1 MQKWIVQG
9 SATDLP
15 TIHVV
20 SDSTGTTAKALAR
33 AASASFGQTNP
44 YIETLPGIKSA
55 RELTEE
61 LTAHFDHHREKKIP
75 GAFII
80 FYTLV
85 DEELR
90 EAMDAFVAEAR
101 EILARDHCSQVKS
114 PDAEGVAYPVQEVI
128 AIDALAQAHDAL
140 TQATG
145 RTPVPNP
152 GALYS
157 VNDQYFKRL
166 GAIDFT
172 INHDDGRNPQD
183 LTKADI
189 VLIGVSRTS
198 KTPLSIYLSQ
208 LGFKVANVPLDA
220 QTDPPKQLFAVEPSR
235 IFGLMT
241 TPELLVKVR
250 KRRLVKAEHVA
261 QSYSEL
267 ESIYEELGSAH
278 DLMRKLGCIVIRTD
292 NRAIEE
298 TAQEILR
305 YYESAHPQF

>member
-9 SATDLP
+9 SRPNNLP

-20 SDSTGTTAKALAR
+20 SDSTGTTAKTLAR
-33 AASASFGQTNP
+33 AASASFGETDP
-44 YIETLPGIKSA
+44 YIETLPGIKTA
-55 RELTEE
+55 AE
-61 LTAHFDHHREKKIP
+61 LTAELDAHLSYHRERDIAGP
-75 GAFII
+75 FIV

-90 EAMDAFVAEAR
+90 TAMDAFVARAR
-101 EILARDHCSQVKS
+101 QDDRADSH
-114 PDAEGVAYPVQEVI
+114 PVIVV
-128 AIDALAQAHDAL
+128 DALDDAHAAL
-140 TQATG
+140 SRATG
-145 RTPVPNP
+145 RKPVPNP

-157 VNDQYFKRL
+157 VNEQYFKRL
-166 GAIDFT
+166 AAVDFT

-183 LTKADI
+183 LRKADI

-208 LGFKVANVPLDA
+208 LGYKVANVPLDA
-220 QTDPPKQLFAVEPSR
+220 QTDPPKELSEVDPNR
-235 IFGLMT
+235 LFGLT
-241 TPELLVKVR
+241 TDPELLSRVR
-250 KRRLVKAEHVA
+250 KRRLSKAAHVA
-261 QSYSEL
+261 PSYSEL
-267 ESIYEELGSAH
+267 ESVYQELQTAH

-305 YYESAHPQF
+305 YYESAHPQY

>member
-1 MQKWIVQG
+1 MQKWIVRG
-9 SATDLP
+9 AAPTALP

-20 SDSTGTTAKALAR
+20 SDSTGTTATALAR
-33 AASASFGQTNP
+33 AASASFGEANA
-44 YIETLPGIKSA
+44 YIEILPAIKTP

-61 LTAHFDHHREKKIP
+61 LTEHLTYHRNKKLP

-85 DEELR
+85 DEDLR
-90 EAMDAFVAEAR
+90 TAMDEFVAKQSSTS
-101 EILARDHCSQVKS
+101 D
-114 PDAEGVAYPVQEVI
+114 GEVI
-128 AIDALAQAHDAL
+128 AVDVLAEAHDAL
-140 TQATG
+140 SRATG
-145 RTPVPNP
+145 WMPVPNP

-157 VNDQYFKRL
+157 IDEEYLKRL
-166 GAIDFT
+166 AAMNFT
-172 INHDDGRNPQD
+172 IDHDDGRNPQD
-183 LTKADI
+183 LAKADL

-208 LGFKVANVPLDA
+208 LGYKVANIPLDI
-220 QTDPPKQLFAVEPSR
+220 QTEPPKELAQVDPTR
-235 IFGLMT
+235 IFGLMSS
-241 TPELLVKVR
+241 PELLSEVR
-250 KRRLVKAEHVA
+250 KRRLGSAAHVA
-261 QSYSEL
+261 ASYSEL
-267 ESIYEELGSAH
+267 ESVYQELQYAR

>member
-1 MQKWIVQG
+1 MQKWIAQG
-9 SATDLP
+9 MISDDLP

-33 AASASFGQTNP
+33 AASASFGNTNP
-44 YIETLPGIKSA
+44 AIEILPGIKTAS
-55 RELTEE
+55 ELTEE
-61 LTAHFDHHREKKIP
+61 LNAHLKRHQERQIP
-75 GAFII
+75 GAFIV

-85 DEELR
+85 DEKLC
-90 EAMDAFVAEAR
+90 EAMESFVASTAN
-101 EILARDHCSQVKS
+101 
-114 PDAEGVAYPVQEVI
+114 QEDESAPAII
-128 AIDALAQAHDAL
+128 AVDVLAQAHDAL
-140 TQATG
+140 AQATG

-157 VNDQYFKRL
+157 IDDQYFSRL
-166 GAIDFT
+166 AAVDFT

-208 LGFKVANVPLDA
+208 LGYKVANVPLDS
-220 QTDPPKQLFAVEPSR
+220 QTDPPKELFSVDPTR
-235 IFGLMT
+235 LFGLMV
-241 TPELLVKVR
+241 TPELLVEVR
-250 KRRLVKAEHVA
+250 KRRLTKAEHVA
-261 QSYSEL
+261 SSYSE
-267 ESIYEELGSAH
+267 YEAVCDELRSAH

-305 YYESAHPQF
+305 YYESAHPQY

>member
-9 SATDLP
+9 TVTDLP

-20 SDSTGTTAKALAR
+20 SDSTGITARALAR

-44 YIETLPGIKSA
+44 YIEILPGIKTP

-61 LTAHFDHHREKKIP
+61 LTEHLNYHREKQIP
-75 GAFII
+75 GAFIV

-85 DEELR
+85 DEDLKA
-90 EAMDAFVAEAR
+90 AMDCFVATAR
-101 EILARDHCSQVKS
+101 TTGAHLDADQDPLEIPS
-114 PDAEGVAYPVQEVI
+114 QEVI
-128 AIDALAQAHDAL
+128 AVNVLEQAHAAL
-140 TQATG
+140 SRATG
-145 RTPVPNP
+145 RMPVPNP

-157 VNDQYFKRL
+157 VNDHYFKRVA
-166 GAIDFT
+166 AIDFT

-189 VLIGVSRTS
+189 VLIGVSRSS

-208 LGFKVANVPLDA
+208 SGFKVANVPLDG
-220 QTDPPKQLFAVEPSR
+220 QTDPPKELFKVDPTR
-235 IFGLMT
+235 MFGLMT
-241 TPELLVKVR
+241 SPQVLVEVR
-250 KRRLVKAEHVA
+250 KRRFAEAAHVA
-261 QSYSEL
+261 PTYSEL
-267 ESIYEELGSAH
+267 ESVYEELQTAH
-278 DLMRKLGCIVIRTD
+278 DLMRKLGCIIVRTD

-305 YYESAHPQF
+305 YYESAHPQY

>member
-1 MQKWIVQG
+1 MQKWIAQG
-9 SATDLP
+9 MVSEDLP
-15 TIHVV
+15 TIHVI

-33 AASASFGQTNP
+33 AASASFGETNP
-44 YIETLPGIKSA
+44 AIEILPGIKSA
-55 RELTEE
+55 AELTEE
-61 LTAHFDHHREKKIP
+61 LDAHLARHRTRQIP

-85 DEELR
+85 DDELR
-90 EAMDAFVAEAR
+90 AAMEAFVTSAR
-101 EILARDHCSQVKS
+101 ECESDPARKI
-114 PDAEGVAYPVQEVI
+114 I
-128 AIDALAQAHDAL
+128 AVDVLAQAHDAL
-140 TQATG
+140 AEATG
-145 RTPVPNP
+145 RTPEPHP

-157 VNDQYFKRL
+157 IDDQYFSRL
-166 GAIDFT
+166 AAVDFT

-208 LGFKVANVPLDA
+208 LGYKVANVPLDS
-220 QTDPPKQLFAVEPSR
+220 QTEPPKELFAVDPTR

-241 TPELLVKVR
+241 TPELLVEVR
-250 KRRLVKAEHVA
+250 KRRLAKAEHVA
-261 QSYSEL
+261 SSYSEY
-267 ESIYEELGSAH
+267 EAVCEELASAR

-305 YYESAHPQF
+305 YYESAHPPY

>member
-1 MQKWIVQG
+1 MQKWIAQG
-9 SATDLP
+9 MVSDDLP

-33 AASASFGQTNP
+33 AASASFGNTNP
-44 YIETLPGIKSA
+44 AIEILPGIKSA
-55 RELTEE
+55 AELTEE
-61 LTAHFDHHREKKIP
+61 LNAHLERHRTRQIP

-85 DEELR
+85 DEALR
-90 EAMDAFVAEAR
+90 DAMEAFVAHAQEEETDPAR
-101 EILARDHCSQVKS
+101 SI
-114 PDAEGVAYPVQEVI
+114 I
-128 AIDALAQAHDAL
+128 AVDVLAQAHDAL
-140 TQATG
+140 AKATG

-157 VNDQYFKRL
+157 IDDQYFSRL
-166 GAIDFT
+166 AAVDFT

-208 LGFKVANVPLDA
+208 LGYKVANVPLDS
-220 QTDPPKQLFAVEPSR
+220 QTEPPKQLFTVDPTR
-235 IFGLMT
+235 IFGLMV
-241 TPELLVKVR
+241 TPELLVEVR
-250 KRRLVKAEHVA
+250 KRRLAKAEHVA
-261 QSYSEL
+261 SSYSEF
-267 ESIYEELGSAH
+267 ESVCDELRSAH

-305 YYESAHPQF
+305 YYESAHPQY

>member
-9 SATDLP
+9 SRPNNLP

-33 AASASFGQTNP
+33 AASASFGETNP

-55 RELTEE
+55 HELTEE
-61 LTAHFDHHREKKIP
+61 LSKHLAYHRTSDIP
-75 GAFII
+75 GPFII

-85 DEELR
+85 DEEMRSAL
-90 EAMDAFVAEAR
+90 DAFVEQAQHDPAADE
-101 EILARDHCSQVKS
+101 H
-114 PDAEGVAYPVQEVI
+114 PVIVVDVLDG
-128 AIDALAQAHDAL
+128 AHDALAQA
-140 TQATG
+140 TG
-145 RTPVPNP
+145 RKPVPNP
-152 GALYS
+152 GAIYS

-166 GAIDFT
+166 AAVDFT

-183 LTKADI
+183 LRKADI

-220 QTDPPKQLFAVEPSR
+220 QTEPPKELLEVDPNR
-235 IFGLMT
+235 LFGLT
-241 TPELLVKVR
+241 TDPELLSRVR
-250 KRRLVKAEHVA
+250 KRRMSKAQHVA
-261 QSYSEL
+261 ASYSEL
-267 ESIYEELGSAH
+267 ESVYAELETAH
-278 DLMRKLGCIVIRTD
+278 DLMRKLGCIVVRTD

>member
-9 SATDLP
+9 ARSDNLP
-15 TIHVV
+15 TIHVI

-33 AASASFGQTNP
+33 AASASFGETNP
-44 YIETLPGIKSA
+44 YIETLPGIKTP

-61 LTAHFDHHREKKIP
+61 LTEHLTYHRKHDIP
-75 GAFII
+75 GPFII

-85 DEELR
+85 DEEMRSAL
-90 EAMDAFVAEAR
+90 DSFVKQAQDEPSASK
-101 EILARDHCSQVKS
+101 H
-114 PDAEGVAYPVQEVI
+114 PVIVVDVLDK
-128 AIDALAQAHDAL
+128 AHDALAQA
-140 TQATG
+140 TG
-145 RTPVPNP
+145 RKPVPNP
-152 GALYS
+152 GAIYS
-157 VNDQYFKRL
+157 INDQYFKRL
-166 GAIDFT
+166 GAVDFT

-183 LTKADI
+183 LRKADI

-220 QTDPPKQLFAVEPSR
+220 QTEPPKELYEVEADR

-241 TPELLVKVR
+241 DPELLSRVR
-250 KRRLVKAEHVA
+250 KRRFAKAEHVA
-261 QSYSEL
+261 SSYSEL
-267 ESIYEELGSAH
+267 ESVYEELESAH
-278 DLMRKLGCIVIRTD
+278 DLMRKLGCIVVRTD

-305 YYESAHPQF
+305 YYESAHPQY

>member
-1 MQKWIVQG
+1 MQKWIAQG
-9 SATDLP
+9 MVSESLP

-33 AASASFGQTNP
+33 AASASFGETNP
-44 YIETLPGIKSA
+44 AIEILPGIKSA
-55 RELTEE
+55 AELTEE
-61 LTAHFDHHREKKIP
+61 LNAHLARHRARQIP

-85 DEELR
+85 DDELR
-90 EAMDAFVAEAR
+90 KAMEAFVASAR
-101 EILARDHCSQVKS
+101 EDESDPARKI
-114 PDAEGVAYPVQEVI
+114 I
-128 AIDALAQAHDAL
+128 AVDVLAQAHDAL
-140 TQATG
+140 AEATG
-145 RTPVPNP
+145 RTPEPHP

-157 VNDQYFKRL
+157 IDDQYFSRL
-166 GAIDFT
+166 AAVDFT

-183 LTKADI
+183 LSKADI

-208 LGFKVANVPLDA
+208 LGYKVANVPLDS
-220 QTDPPKQLFAVEPSR
+220 QTEPPKELFAVDPAR
-235 IFGLMT
+235 MFGLMT
-241 TPELLVKVR
+241 TPELLVEVR
-250 KRRLVKAEHVA
+250 KRRFTKVEHVA
-261 QSYSEL
+261 SSYSEY
-267 ESIYEELGSAH
+267 EAVCEELASAR

-305 YYESAHPQF
+305 YYESAHPQY